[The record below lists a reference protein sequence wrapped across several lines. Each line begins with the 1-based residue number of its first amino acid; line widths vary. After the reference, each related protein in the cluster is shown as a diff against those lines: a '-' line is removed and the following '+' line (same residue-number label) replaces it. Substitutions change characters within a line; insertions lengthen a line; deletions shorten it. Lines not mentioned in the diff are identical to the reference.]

1 VFRADASVEGGTG
14 HIMRC
19 ISLAQHW
26 KKAGGKAV
34 FVTAANTPLL
44 RERLAK
50 EMSVVELSVQ
60 PGSLDDSTQTVQIAQ
75 NLGASWIVLDGYN
88 FKSDFQKVIKSN
100 QISLLVIDDFGSASH
115 YYSDIVLNQNIY
127 ANTEFYANK
136 ESYTR
141 LLLGCPYVILR
152 NEFLRLAEWERKIP
166 KTATKL
172 LVTLGG
178 SDPKNVTQ
186 KIVEAIQNI
195 SIDNLSVI
203 VVAPNNL
210 HFEKKDFIAKGSR
223 INMEI
228 RKNVTNMSDLMAWAD
243 VAVSAGGT
251 STWELAFMGLPMIL
265 TAIADNQRRVVEEVG
280 KAGVAINLGWHE
292 NISLKEITQA
302 VSSLMKDAELRGKMS
317 SRGKH
322 LVDGLGA
329 ERVLAEMNRVCN
341 NDLITL
347 RQACESDAENLWN
360 LANDPDVRAASFS
373 TSPIL
378 WENHV
383 LWLKKTLDN
392 QSCTLFI
399 ALSKA
404 KEFIGQVRYDVIGK
418 EATVSISLKKDYR
431 CKGYGS
437 KLISLSAQKIFNQIQ
452 ITTIHAYVKQENE
465 SSITAFTKANFKT
478 VKENIHSDK
487 VIHLVL
493 EREGQ
498 GQ

>member
-1 VFRADASVEGGTG
+1 
-14 HIMRC
+14 
-19 ISLAQHW
+19 L
-26 KKAGGKAV
+26 K
-34 FVTAANTPLL
+34 
-44 RERLAK
+44 
-50 EMSVVELSVQ
+50 
-60 PGSLDDSTQTVQIAQ
+60 
-75 NLGASWIVLDGYN
+75 
-88 FKSDFQKVIKSN
+88 
-100 QISLLVIDDFGSASH
+100 
-115 YYSDIVLNQNIY
+115 
-127 ANTEFYANK
+127 
-136 ESYTR
+136 
-141 LLLGCPYVILR
+141 
-152 NEFLRLAEWERKIP
+152 
-166 KTATKL
+166 
-172 LVTLGG
+172 
-178 SDPKNVTQ
+178 
-186 KIVEAIQNI
+186 
-195 SIDNLSVI
+195 
-203 VVAPNNL
+203 
-210 HFEKKDFIAKGSR
+210 KKDFIAKGSR